1 MSGFLL
7 DTNVVSETKQH
18 RPSPR
23 VIAFFLTRRTDLWLS
38 SLVVHELEFGLRL
51 PPPGRRRERL
61 RANLSRFLG
70 TYAQRI
76 LHLDRA
82 SADWAARLRADAVRS
97 GRPADL
103 ADMLIAGTALAHSL
117 AVATRNV
124 RDFEGVNVEVVNP
137 GNST

>member
-23 VIAFFLTRRTDLWLS
+23 VIAFFFDSTDR
-38 SLVVHELEFGLRL
+38 SLAVVPRGARAGVRAAT
-51 PPPGRRRERL
+51 PAAGRRRERL

-117 AVATRNV
+117 AVATRN
-124 RDFEGVNVEVVNP
+124 DWDLEGVNM
-137 GNST
+137 